1 MSGGSGG
8 EEDGGGPRRIE
19 GWLMVWDAS
28 HDETAKLWALGPSNP
43 LVPWMPSFCVLR
55 EDLKTL
61 TFHEQEEGADDS
73 PGLVVLRKKRLDD
86 GKQEFDKRWGFET
99 LKSIQ
104 ENAKHH
110 MEEHLL
116 CPPQSCVSCPLDK
129 FSRSPILDNTFTDS
143 MPDLSNGSDFY
154 DINSKRRP
162 MFRRLK
168 NSSYEKLSDRRGS
181 EPLVSSSSVD
191 LRSDAMDTGSTPSKI
206 ANFFMKKGF
215 RSSNL
220 KRTKSVTKLDNR
232 KRSASHVM
240 DGHESNTFVSSLKR
254 TMSLGRLNRKRN
266 REINVDSQSE
276 LSVQKSSLNIIN
288 SRIRSSRSHESLL
301 TSSVTM
307 HSIDL
312 TSQEIDI
319 KPLHN
324 SVLGKEHC
332 FQVATSHGSKY
343 ISCRTSEER
352 QKWLGSLRKTVQPNQ
367 DNMRRTD
374 NSLKLWIKEAKN
386 VPCKKRYYCEIC
398 LDHTLYARTSSKT
411 KSDMLFW
418 GEHFE
423 FNNLNPVQIV
433 TVNLYREADI
443 KKKKKDKNTKIGY
456 INIPVG
462 EINGRQFVEKWFTAS
477 SGTVGKTGKES
488 KGELPLVRCRLRYQT
503 VHILPKDLYQDF
515 TQYLTTDFFT
525 LCEVMENL
533 VSVRDKED
541 IASTLVH
548 IMQKLDRAKDFL
560 TDVIIGEVIKQDNQH
575 LTFRGNSIGTK
586 AMEAYMKL
594 VGEKYLKDTLSDFV
608 HTIIN
613 TEDDC
618 EVDPGKLTPPANIA
632 NHQQLLD
639 MYCNMVW
646 TKIIS
651 SPCYF
656 PSELREVFSSFRARC
671 DDNGKT
677 ECADTLICGS
687 IFLRFLCPAILSPS
701 LFNLTQEFPPE
712 KAARNLTLIAKTIQT
727 LANCTKFGGKEEYM
741 VFMNEFIEKHDG
753 SMREFLNHISS
764 ANNGNH
770 LLDYDGYIDLGKELS
785 LLHILLTENLEKA
798 NQDNL
803 VKLGRLPSILSSI
816 TAAIDDPEVGKSVKV
831 PNKRKSQIYDNVS
844 GSIQPGTSPTEY
856 LRNMLRQC
864 GEEGDIAVLGSRNS
878 RQGSH
883 LSSGQS
889 TISDYNDNDD
899 EYVLIKRVIN
909 HPDNVS
915 NVSANSQT
923 ITSEHT
929 VNQKWNDI
937 VNAAESN
944 PGDYIDLM
952 SLLDDEYQN
961 SSMELE
967 HNSTGSQMSIS
978 QVSNVT
984 SGYQSYGYSQSSSP
998 VDSSNHVEGSTRP
1011 SHSNSLQPLS
1021 FSNPMYR
1028 YKHMASSSYSSS
1040 SQCVTPSPGTQGS
1053 NSSGSLSSEE
1063 DTSVIRNRNPT
1074 PCHPNLCDTPSD
1086 PLRNLAPK
1094 LSSSSSS
1101 ESLNDTDRHR
1111 MYSNC
1116 RNSSHKREPLD
1127 FDFHSSCPS
1136 DMFED
1141 IHNSNYENT
1150 QGYSLSRAPTRPS
1163 ELTHTGSMDF
1173 SQLRKYDQHEGL
1185 RRTATDSVIAKSCS
1199 SSHSDGTAGADR
1211 GRGSSDSS
1219 PSHRRLS
1226 PQNAVHMGIRSVQ
1239 RKISEQ
1245 EKTKQ
1250 EYEQEVALLKQ
1261 QLHEAQQRLHFAEE
1275 KLNKHE
1281 TDSHKVMEDWQ
1292 VRLEESEE
1300 RMRRQQAEKD
1310 DQMKHI
1316 ITRLMNVED
1325 ELRHDQE
1332 EMQSVVKQKQK
1343 VIEAQE
1349 RRIKTLDN
1357 ANAKLMSA
1365 LHQLRSVSQTN
1376 NNSMLGPL
1384 RTNLISPEVAEFK
1397 TSSC

>member
-1 MSGGSGG
+1 MEYLCCCCNSEG
-8 EEDGGGPRRIE
+8 DKKKRKFRIF
-19 GWLMVWDAS
+19 GR
-28 HDETAKLWALGPSNP
+28 KYKKFNG
-43 LVPWMPSFCVLR
+43 
-55 EDLKTL
+55 EDLSR
-61 TFHEQEEGADDS
+61 DS
-73 PGLVVLRKKRLDD
+73 QDEYEDR
-86 GKQEFDKRWGFET
+86 QTNSENET
-99 LKSIQ
+99 KVTGSL
-104 ENAKHH
+104 EDV
-110 MEEHLL
+110 ME
-116 CPPQSCVSCPLDK
+116 D
-129 FSRSPILDNTFTDS
+129 RGI
-143 MPDLSNGSDFY
+143 G
-154 DINSKRRP
+154 DISFGYNQDT
-162 MFRRLK
+162 
-168 NSSYEKLSDRRGS
+168 SYEKLSDRRGS
-181 EPLVSSSSVD
+181 EPLVSSSSID
-191 LRSDAMDTGSTPSKI
+191 LRADAMDTSSTPSKI

-215 RSSNL
+215 KSSNL

-240 DGHESNTFVSSLKR
+240 DSNESNTFVNSLKR
-254 TMSLGRLNRKRN
+254 TMSLGRLSRKRN

-276 LSVQKSSLNIIN
+276 LSEQKSSFVCKCTIVTAENQQTWNIIN

-312 TSQEIDI
+312 TSQDIDV

-367 DNMRRTD
+367 ENMRRTD

-398 LDHTLYARTSSKT
+398 LDQTLYARTSSKT

-423 FNNLNPVQIV
+423 FNNLDPVQIV
-433 TVNLYREADI
+433 TVNLYREADL

-456 INIPVG
+456 INIPVE

-488 KGELPLVRCRLRYQT
+488 KGDLPLVRLRLRYQT

-515 TQYLTTDFFT
+515 TQYLTTDYYT
-525 LCEVMENL
+525 LCEVMESL

-548 IMQKLDRAKDFL
+548 IMQKLDKAKEFL
-560 TDVIIGEVIKQDNQH
+560 TEVIIGEVLKQDNQH

-594 VGEKYLKDTLSDFV
+594 VGEKYLRDTLGDFV
-608 HTIIN
+608 LTMVN

-618 EVDPGKLTPPANIA
+618 EVDPGKLTNPANID

-651 SPCYF
+651 SSCYF
-656 PSELREVFSSFRARC
+656 PSELREVFASFRSRC
-671 DDNGKT
+671 DNNGKT
-677 ECADTLICGS
+677 ECGDTLICGS

-701 LFNLTQEFPPE
+701 LFNLIQEFPPE

-727 LANCTKFGGKEEYM
+727 LANSTKFGGKEEYM
-741 VFMNEFIEKHDG
+741 EFMNDFIEKHDG
-753 SMREFLNHISS
+753 SMKDFLDQISGDS
-764 ANNGNH
+764 NGNH

-798 NQDNL
+798 NQDAKM
-803 VKLGRLPSILSSI
+803 KLGQLPSILSKI
-816 TAAIDDPEVGKSVKV
+816 TSSIDDPEVGKSVKV

-844 GSIQPGTSPTEY
+844 GSIQTGSSPTEIV
-856 LRNMLRQC
+856 RNMLRQF
-864 GEEGDIAVLGSRNS
+864 GEDENIPVLGARHS

-883 LSSGQS
+883 FSSGQS
-889 TISDYNDNDD
+889 TMSDYNDNDD
-899 EYVLIKRVIN
+899 EYVIIKRV
-909 HPDNVS
+909 HGHTDNVS

-923 ITSEHT
+923 ITSHHS

-937 VNAAESN
+937 VNAAEGSS
-944 PGDYIDLM
+944 GDYIDLM
-952 SLLDDEYQN
+952 SLLNDDYQN

-967 HNSTGSQMSIS
+967 HDINGSQMSIS

-998 VDSSNHVEGSTRP
+998 VDSSNNVEGSTRP
-1011 SHSNSLQPLS
+1011 SQSNSLQPLS

-1053 NSSGSLSSEE
+1053 ASSGSLSSEE
-1063 DTSVIRNRNPT
+1063 DASVVRSRNPK
-1074 PCHPNLCDTPSD
+1074 PCRPNVCDKPCD

-1101 ESLNDTDRHR
+1101 ESLNEVERHR
-1111 MYSNC
+1111 MYSNG
-1116 RNSSHKREPLD
+1116 RDSSHKKEP
-1127 FDFHSSCPS
+1127 DFHSSCPS
-1136 DMFED
+1136 NVFDD
-1141 IHNSNYENT
+1141 LHNSNYENT

-1163 ELTHTGSMDF
+1163 ELSHTGSMDF
-1173 SQLRKYDQHEGL
+1173 SQLRQYNRYGDGL
-1185 RRTATDSVIAKSCS
+1185 RRTATDSVISKSCS
-1199 SSHSDGTAGADR
+1199 SSQSDGQ
-1211 GRGSSDSS
+1211 GSTEDS

-1250 EYEQEVALLKQ
+1250 EYEQEVTLLKQ
-1261 QLHEAQQRLHFAEE
+1261 QLYEAQQRLQFAEE
-1275 KLNKHE
+1275 KLYKHE
-1281 TDSHKVMEDWQ
+1281 ADSHEVMEDWQ
-1292 VRLEESEE
+1292 FRLEESEE

-1310 DQMKHI
+1310 DQMKNI

-1332 EMQSVVKQKQK
+1332 EMQSIVKQKQK

-1384 RTNLISPEVAEFK
+1384 RSTLISPDVAEFK

>member
-1 MSGGSGG
+1 MS
-8 EEDGGGPRRIE
+8 EELGKPDSDQGPRSRIE

-28 HDETAKLWALGPSNP
+28 DELTAKLWSYGPSIP
-43 LVPWMPSFCVLR
+43 AIPWEPSFCVLR

-61 TFHEQEEGADDS
+61 TFHNQEEGADDQPS
-73 PGLVVLRKKRLDD
+73 LVVLRRKRLDD

-99 LKSIQ
+99 LRSIR
-104 ENAKHH
+104 ENAKQHQ
-110 MEEHLL
+110 EEHLL
-116 CPPQSCVSCPLDK
+116 CPPQPCMSCPLDK
-129 FSRSPILDNTFTDS
+129 FSRSPMLDTFNDS
-143 MPDLSNGSDFY
+143 MPD
-154 DINSKRRP
+154 
-162 MFRRLK
+162 
-168 NSSYEKLSDRRGS
+168 SSYEKLSDRRGS
-181 EPLVSSSSVD
+181 EPLVSSSLD
-191 LRSDAMDTGSTPSKI
+191 LRGDVMDTSSTPSKI

-215 RSSNL
+215 KSSNL

-240 DGHESNTFVSSLKR
+240 DSHESNTFVSSLKR

-266 REINVDSQSE
+266 RDVNVDSQSD
-276 LSVQKSSLNIIN
+276 LSEQKNSLNIIN

-312 TSQEIDI
+312 TGQDIDV

-332 FQVATSHGSKY
+332 LQVATSHGSKY

-398 LDHTLYARTSSKT
+398 MDQTLYARTSSKT

-456 INIPVG
+456 INIPVA
-462 EINGRQFVEKWFTAS
+462 EIHGRQFVEKWFTAS
-477 SGTVGKTGKES
+477 SGTVGKTGKEN
-488 KGELPLVRCRLRYQT
+488 KGDLPLVRLRLRYQT

-515 TQYLTTDFFT
+515 TQYLTTDFYV

-533 VSVRDKED
+533 VGVRDKED

-548 IMQKLDRAKDFL
+548 IMQKLDKAKEFL
-560 TDVIIGEVIKQDNQH
+560 TEVIIGEVIKQDNQH

-618 EVDPGKLTPPANIA
+618 EVDPGKLANPTSITT
-632 NHQQLLD
+632 HQQLLD

-656 PSELREVFSSFRARC
+656 PSELRDVFASFRTRC
-671 DDNGKT
+671 HSNGKT
-677 ECADTLICGS
+677 ESADTLICGS

-727 LANCTKFGGKEEYM
+727 LANSTKFGGKEEYM
-741 VFMNEFIEKHDG
+741 EFMNDFIEKHDG
-753 SMREFLNHISS
+753 SMKEFLDQISS

-770 LLDYDGYIDLGKELS
+770 LLDYDGYIDLGKELA

-798 NQDNL
+798 NQDTL
-803 VKLGRLPSILSSI
+803 MKLGKLTNILGSI
-816 TAAIDDPEVGKSVKV
+816 TSAIDDPEVGKSVQV
-831 PNKRKSQIYDNVS
+831 PDKRKSQIYDNVS
-844 GSIQPGTSPTEY
+844 SSIQLGSSPTEIV
-856 LRNMLRQC
+856 RNMLRQY
-864 GEEGDIAVLGSRNS
+864 GEEDNIPVLGARHS

-883 LSSGQS
+883 ISSGHS
-889 TISDYNDNDD
+889 TVSDYNDNDD
-899 EYVLIKRVIN
+899 EYVIIKRV
-909 HPDNVS
+909 HTHSDNVS
-915 NVSANSQT
+915 NVSANSKT
-923 ITSEHT
+923 ITSEHS

-937 VNAAESN
+937 VNAAEGN
-944 PGDYIDLM
+944 HGDYIDLL
-952 SLLDDEYQN
+952 SLMDDEYQN

-967 HNSTGSQMSIS
+967 HNINGSQMSIS
-978 QVSNVT
+978 QLSTVT
-984 SGYQSYGYSQSSSP
+984 SGYQSYGYSQSNSP
-998 VDSSNHVEGSTRP
+998 VDSSNHVEGNTRP
-1011 SHSNSLQPLS
+1011 SQSNSLQPLS

-1028 YKHMASSSYSSS
+1028 YKHMNSSSCSSS

-1053 NSSGSLSSEE
+1053 ASSGSLSSEE
-1063 DTSVIRNRNPT
+1063 DTNVTRNRNPN
-1074 PCHPNLCDTPSD
+1074 PSRPDFCDNPSD

-1101 ESLNDTDRHR
+1101 ESLNDFERHR
-1111 MYSNC
+1111 MYSDN
-1116 RNSSHKREPLD
+1116 RDSSHKKMEPVT
-1127 FDFHSSCPS
+1127 FDLHSSCPTNV
-1136 DMFED
+1136 FED
-1141 IHNSNYENT
+1141 NFNSKYENT
-1150 QGYSLSRAPTRPS
+1150 HGYSLSRAPTRPS
-1163 ELTHTGSMDF
+1163 ELSHTGSMDF
-1173 SQLRKYDQHEGL
+1173 SQLRQYNRYGEGL

-1199 SSHSDGTAGADR
+1199 PSHSDSGVRDR
-1211 GRGSSDSS
+1211 GRDSSEES

-1239 RKISEQ
+1239 RKIHEQ

-1250 EYEQEVALLKQ
+1250 EYEQEVTVLKQ
-1261 QLHEAQQRLHFAEE
+1261 QLFEAQQRLQFAEE

-1281 TDSHKVMEDWQ
+1281 CDSQKVMEDWQ
-1292 VRLEESEE
+1292 YRLEESEE

-1316 ITRLMNVED
+1316 ITRLMNVEG

-1332 EMQSVVKQKQK
+1332 EMQTIVKQKQK

-1376 NNSMLGPL
+1376 NNTMLGPL

>member
-1 MSGGSGG
+1 
-8 EEDGGGPRRIE
+8 
-19 GWLMVWDAS
+19 
-28 HDETAKLWALGPSNP
+28 
-43 LVPWMPSFCVLR
+43 
-55 EDLKTL
+55 
-61 TFHEQEEGADDS
+61 
-73 PGLVVLRKKRLDD
+73 
-86 GKQEFDKRWGFET
+86 
-99 LKSIQ
+99 
-104 ENAKHH
+104 
-110 MEEHLL
+110 
-116 CPPQSCVSCPLDK
+116 
-129 FSRSPILDNTFTDS
+129 
-143 MPDLSNGSDFY
+143 
-154 DINSKRRP
+154 
-162 MFRRLK
+162 
-168 NSSYEKLSDRRGS
+168 
-181 EPLVSSSSVD
+181 
-191 LRSDAMDTGSTPSKI
+191 
-206 ANFFMKKGF
+206 
-215 RSSNL
+215 
-220 KRTKSVTKLDNR
+220 
-232 KRSASHVM
+232 
-240 DGHESNTFVSSLKR
+240 
-254 TMSLGRLNRKRN
+254 MSLGRLSRKRN

-276 LSVQKSSLNIIN
+276 LSEQKSSFVCKCTIVTPENQQTWNIIN

-312 TSQEIDI
+312 TSQDIDV

-367 DNMRRTD
+367 ENMRRTD

-398 LDHTLYARTSSKT
+398 LDQTLYARTSSKT

-423 FNNLNPVQIV
+423 FNNLDPVQIV
-433 TVNLYREADI
+433 TVNLYREADL

-456 INIPVG
+456 INIPVE

-488 KGELPLVRCRLRYQT
+488 KGELPLVRLRLRYQT

-515 TQYLTTDFFT
+515 TQYLTTDYYT
-525 LCEVMENL
+525 LCEVMESL

-548 IMQKLDRAKDFL
+548 IMQKLDKAKEFL
-560 TDVIIGEVIKQDNQH
+560 TEVIIGEVLKQDNQH

-594 VGEKYLKDTLSDFV
+594 VGEKYLRDTLGDFV
-608 HTIIN
+608 LTMVN

-618 EVDPGKLTPPANIA
+618 EVDPGKLTNPANID

-651 SPCYF
+651 SSCYF
-656 PSELREVFSSFRARC
+656 PSELREVFASFRSRC
-671 DDNGKT
+671 DNNGKT
-677 ECADTLICGS
+677 ECGDTLICGS

-701 LFNLTQEFPPE
+701 LFNLIQEFPPE

-727 LANCTKFGGKEEYM
+727 LANSTKFGGKEEYM
-741 VFMNEFIEKHDG
+741 EFMNDFIEKHDG
-753 SMREFLNHISS
+753 SMKDFLDQISGDS
-764 ANNGNH
+764 NGNH

-798 NQDNL
+798 NQDAKM
-803 VKLGRLPSILSSI
+803 KLGQLPSILSKI
-816 TAAIDDPEVGKSVKV
+816 TSSIDDPEVGKSVKV

-844 GSIQPGTSPTEY
+844 GSIQTGSSPTEIV
-856 LRNMLRQC
+856 RNMLRQF
-864 GEEGDIAVLGSRNS
+864 GEDDDIPVLGARHS

-883 LSSGQS
+883 FSSGQS
-889 TISDYNDNDD
+889 TMSDYNDNDD
-899 EYVLIKRVIN
+899 EYVIIKRV
-909 HPDNVS
+909 HGHTDNVS

-923 ITSEHT
+923 ITSHHS

-937 VNAAESN
+937 VNAAEGSS
-944 PGDYIDLM
+944 GDYIDLM
-952 SLLDDEYQN
+952 SLLNDDYQN

-967 HNSTGSQMSIS
+967 HDINGSQMSIS

-998 VDSSNHVEGSTRP
+998 VDSSNNVDGSTRP
-1011 SHSNSLQPLS
+1011 SQSNSLQPLS

-1053 NSSGSLSSEE
+1053 ASSGSLSSEE
-1063 DTSVIRNRNPT
+1063 DASVVRSRNPK
-1074 PCHPNLCDTPSD
+1074 PCRPNACDNPCD

-1101 ESLNDTDRHR
+1101 ESLNEVERHR
-1111 MYSNC
+1111 MYSNG
-1116 RNSSHKREPLD
+1116 RDSSHKKEP
-1127 FDFHSSCPS
+1127 DFHSSCPS
-1136 DMFED
+1136 NMFD
-1141 IHNSNYENT
+1141 DLHNSNYENT

-1163 ELTHTGSMDF
+1163 ELSHTGSMDF
-1173 SQLRKYDQHEGL
+1173 SQLRQYNRYGDGL
-1185 RRTATDSVIAKSCS
+1185 RRTATDSVISKSCS
-1199 SSHSDGTAGADR
+1199 SSHSDGQ
-1211 GRGSSDSS
+1211 GSTEDS

-1250 EYEQEVALLKQ
+1250 EYEQEVTLLKQ
-1261 QLHEAQQRLHFAEE
+1261 QLYEAQQRLQFAEE

-1281 TDSHKVMEDWQ
+1281 ADSHEVMEDWQ
-1292 VRLEESEE
+1292 FRLEESEE

-1310 DQMKHI
+1310 DQMKNI

-1332 EMQSVVKQKQK
+1332 EMQSIVKQKQK

-1384 RTNLISPEVAEFK
+1384 RSTLISPDVAEFK

>member
-1 MSGGSGG
+1 MEYLCCCANS
-8 EEDGGGPRRIE
+8 EDG
-19 GWLMVWDAS
+19 
-28 HDETAKLWALGPSNP
+28 K
-43 LVPWMPSFCVLR
+43 
-55 EDLKTL
+55 
-61 TFHEQEEGADDS
+61 
-73 PGLVVLRKKRLDD
+73 KKRKIRLFGRKYKKFNSEEVCPDSVD
-86 GKQEFDKRWGFET
+86 
-99 LKSIQ
+99 
-104 ENAKHH
+104 ENEARDTITEGSVPSL
-110 MEEHLL
+110 EE
-116 CPPQSCVSCPLDK
+116 K
-129 FSRSPILDNTFTDS
+129 GGGGN
-143 MPDLSNGSDFY
+143 
-154 DINSKRRP
+154 
-162 MFRRLK
+162 FRGYAD
-168 NSSYEKLSDRRGS
+168 SSYEKLSDRRGS
-181 EPLVSSSSVD
+181 EPLVSSSLD
-191 LRSDAMDTGSTPSKI
+191 LRGEAMDANSTPSKI
-206 ANFFMKKGF
+206 ANFFIKKGF
-215 RSSNL
+215 SRSSNL

-232 KRSASHVM
+232 KRSASHVL
-240 DGHESNTFVSSLKR
+240 DSQESNTFVNSLKR

-266 REINVDSQSE
+266 RDINVDSQSD
-276 LSVQKSSLNIIN
+276 LSEQKNRVLCRCSIVTPENQHTWNIIN

-312 TSQEIDI
+312 QSQDINI
-319 KPLHN
+319 KPLHS

-332 FQVATSHGSKY
+332 FQVATSNGSKY

-398 LDHTLYARTSSKT
+398 MDHTLYARTYSKT

-418 GEHFE
+418 GEQFE
-423 FNNLNPVQIV
+423 FNNLNPVEIV

-456 INIPVG
+456 INIPVA
-462 EINGRQFVEKWFTAS
+462 EIHGRQFVEKWFTAS

-488 KGELPLVRCRLRYQT
+488 KNELPLIRLRLRYQT

-515 TQYLTTDFFT
+515 TQYLTTDFYT

-548 IMQKLDRAKDFL
+548 IMQKLDKAKEFL
-560 TDVIIGEVIKQDNQH
+560 TEVIIGEVLKQDNQH

-608 HTIIN
+608 HTIIHS
-613 TEDDC
+613 EDDC
-618 EVDPGKLTPPANIA
+618 EVDPGKLVNPASIGT
-632 NHQQLLD
+632 HQQLLD

-656 PSELREVFSSFRARC
+656 PSELREVFSSFRSRC
-671 DDNGKT
+671 NSNGKK
-677 ECADTLICGS
+677 EVSDTLICGS

-727 LANCTKFGGKEEYM
+727 LANSTKFGGKEEYM
-741 VFMNEFIEKHDG
+741 EFMNDFIEKHDG
-753 SMREFLNHISS
+753 SMQEFLDQISS

-798 NQDNL
+798 NQETL
-803 VKLGRLPSILSSI
+803 MKLGKLPSILSSI
-816 TAAIDDPEVGKSVKV
+816 TSAIEDPDVGKSVQV

-844 GSIQPGTSPTEY
+844 GSIQTGTSPTEL

-864 GEEGDIAVLGSRNS
+864 GEEDDIPVLGARHS

-883 LSSGQS
+883 FSSGQS
-889 TISDYNDNDD
+889 TVVDYNDNDD
-899 EYVLIKRVIN
+899 EYVIIKRVLT
-909 HPDNVS
+909 DNVS
-915 NVSANSQT
+915 NVSANSQNA
-923 ITSEHT
+923 TSEHS

-937 VNAAESN
+937 VNAADSSH
-944 PGDYIDLM
+944 GDYIDLM
-952 SLLDDEYQN
+952 SLMDDDYQN

-967 HNSTGSQMSIS
+967 NNINGSQMSIS
-978 QVSNVT
+978 QVSTVT

-998 VDSSNHVEGSTRP
+998 VDSSNHVEGSARP
-1011 SHSNSLQPLS
+1011 SQSNSLQPLS

-1028 YKHMASSSYSSS
+1028 YKHMTSSCSNS

-1053 NSSGSLSSEE
+1053 ASSGSLSSEE
-1063 DTSVIRNRNPT
+1063 EASVIRNRNPA
-1074 PCHPNLCDTPSD
+1074 PCRPDLSDNPSD

-1101 ESLNDTDRHR
+1101 ESLNELERHR
-1111 MYSNC
+1111 MYSST
-1116 RNSSHKREPLD
+1116 RDSSHRKEPVNL
-1127 FDFHSSCPS
+1127 HSSCPS
-1136 DMFED
+1136 NVYDDF
-1141 IHNSNYENT
+1141 HNSNYENT

-1163 ELTHTGSMDF
+1163 ELSHTGSMDF
-1173 SQLRKYDQHEGL
+1173 SQLRHHNRYGEGL

-1199 SSHSDGTAGADR
+1199 ASQ
-1211 GRGSSDSS
+1211 SDSGASIRSQGSTEDS

-1239 RKISEQ
+1239 RKINEQ

-1261 QLHEAQQRLHFAEE
+1261 QLYEAQQRLQYAEE
-1275 KLNKHE
+1275 KLYKHE
-1281 TDSHKVMEDWQ
+1281 ADSEKVLEDWQ
-1292 VRLEESEE
+1292 CRLEESEE

-1316 ITRLMNVED
+1316 ITRLMNVEG

-1332 EMQSVVKQKQK
+1332 EIRTVVKQKQK

-1349 RRIKTLDN
+1349 RRIKTLDT

-1376 NNSMLGPL
+1376 NNTMLGPL
-1384 RTNLISPEVAEFK
+1384 RSTLIAPEVAEFK